1 MIKAFLKQLFGLATV
16 TDLRAVIEWSYI
28 KQYYLRIVC
37 LVIIG
42 PTQLYR
48 KYKKS
53 FYSEN

>member
-37 LVIIG
+37 LSAQHNSTENI
-42 PTQLYR
+42 
-48 KYKKS
+48 KKS